1 LNVKTTEV
9 QVLPVNK
16 SVMFLEDRNV
26 IVTSDAWRIAI
37 ELDTQVYEDA
47 IAAVRNDLASVN
59 KQTKEFTPVAELKQ
73 VGNLLNTL
81 ELRLSNFQHLLPRL
95 DRRRG
100 LLNLGGTILKTLFG
114 TATLSDLNQLHG
126 TMDELKSK
134 EADNV
139 HSLANQLTYVKGL
152 GRNTQGKC

>member
-1 LNVKTTEV
+1 ML
-9 QVLPVNK
+9 
-16 SVMFLEDRNV
+16 LEDRNV

-114 TATLSDLNQLHG
+114 TATLSDLNRLHG

-152 GRNTQGKC
+152 GWNTG

>member
-1 LNVKTTEV
+1 MNVKTTEV

>member
-1 LNVKTTEV
+1 
-9 QVLPVNK
+9 
-16 SVMFLEDRNV
+16 MFLEDRNV